1 MPTPRLHPARVQTST
16 ERTRRTREAQ
26 RAYVAALEAALVEIE
41 NHMNDA
47 GDWWRTRHAP
57 TIARARAARG
67 TAATTTED

>member
-26 RAYVAALEAALVEIE
+26 RAYVAALESAL
-41 NHMNDA
+41 NDVGRYA
-47 GDWWRTRHAP
+47 MWDWRQKHEQ

>member
-26 RAYVAALEAALVEIE
+26 RAYVAALEAAVRDAEGEIS
-41 NHMNDA
+41 HISLWHD
-47 GDWWRTRHAP
+47 DHAP